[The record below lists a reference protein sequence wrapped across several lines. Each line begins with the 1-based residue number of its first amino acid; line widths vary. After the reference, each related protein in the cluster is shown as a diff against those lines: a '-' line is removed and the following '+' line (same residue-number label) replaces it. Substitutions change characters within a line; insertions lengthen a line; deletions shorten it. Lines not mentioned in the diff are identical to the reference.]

1 VARTNHDKTEKRLDK
16 IILWCRHHLR
26 LDVATRKERSLCRHA
41 GEVVDAIVVAL
52 IFNRAAMEKMVPP
65 YHLVIVGEEEK
76 INPQNQDGETL
87 TLRTRSTEKIY

>member
-1 VARTNHDKTEKRLDK
+1 MARTNHDKTEKRLDK

-52 IFNRAAMEKMVPP
+52 IFNRAAMEKTNPSCPLAVA
-65 YHLVIVGEEEK
+65 GEEEEE
-76 INPQNQDGETL
+76 INPQYKET
-87 TLRTRSTEKIY
+87 